1 MVITHGA
8 EMPGESENV
17 GGAAATGDAEGAQ
30 PPSVGGA
37 VAEVRVTVIPAHSPV
52 GETAKPG
59 KDGPRFFVCDYGPD
73 NMSGWNDRRVKVRSF
88 ESGMQAHVYA
98 RELREAGHYVKV
110 IAPPG
115 SSRKRKQNTLNERL
129 RGRHD

>member
-1 MVITHGA
+1 MADQDDDVNQATAAAGQPSA
-8 EMPGESENV
+8 SAPEPR
-17 GGAAATGDAEGAQ
+17 GAAA
-30 PPSVGGA
+30 P
-37 VAEVRVTVIPAHSPV
+37 VRVTVIPAHSPV